1 MNSLQSILSN
11 LFVLLLALY
20 VLINKTVL
28 LVISVKAFNG

>member
-20 VLINKTVL
+20 FLINKTVL